1 MAESLEHLRVAAVQV
16 TALLQAVAEKAEKA
30 VRAKALEAVV
40 LALVLVRVLEMI
52 LE

>member
-1 MAESLEHLRVAAVQV
+1 MAESLEHLRAAAVRV
-16 TALLQAVAEKAEKA
+16 MVLLQVVAEKAEKA

-40 LALVLVRVLEMI
+40 LALVLVRVLETM